1 MKRFLIAV
9 MQHGSTGVRS
19 ADAFTGKLTEA
30 SGQIQNVSAAK
41 ATAVDGHKGILSNV
55 QDAGYKEEVV
65 GKPGSQ
71 EVAGSPGQLGA
82 IKHSNTGKS
91 GTDEEQKSVKKN
103 AEITEQNEKGKSSLA
118 ESERS
123 PEKVEKQE

>member
-1 MKRFLIAV
+1 

-19 ADAFTGKLTEA
+19 ADAFTGKLAEA
-30 SGQIQNVSAAK
+30 SEEKQNANATK

-55 QDAGYKEEVV
+55 QDASYKEEVV

-71 EVAGSPGQLGA
+71 EVAGSPGQLGG
-82 IKHSNTGKS
+82 IKHSNTGRSETNK
-91 GTDEEQKSVKKN
+91 EQKSMKKN
-103 AEITEQNEKGKSSLA
+103 GEIIEQNKKGKSA
-118 ESERS
+118 PADSERS